1 MKIIKYFI
9 YAACIY
15 VISVVA
21 LEGIIIVAD
30 SFGFE
35 NTRDLGLKILK
46 TITFN
51 TI

>member
-35 NTRDLGLKILK
+35 NVKGLAFKILK